1 MRRPKVQPPT
11 QIVQSVF
18 DFAIREINALETRIV
33 KAEDDADAMLW
44 EQAEKVVAQLKAG
57 LKQRELAAQWINQR
71 AYPKP
76 APYSVMHVNYVK
88 QVFVKLALQVP
99 RPRFREAYN
108 AIVHPETI
116 THVSQN
122 SGNNEW
128 YTPQA
133 YIAAAREVLGAIDL
147 DPASSPDANAIVEAT
162 TFYTLDDNGLERP
175 WRGRVWMNPPYGQPE
190 IKHFAAKFAASVD
203 ARDITAGIV
212 LVNNATETDWFRTL
226 SDVATAVCFPA
237 GRVRFWS
244 PDRESATPL
253 QGQAVLY
260 TGDRVAAF
268 RQAFSG
274 FGVVLVKP
282 EV

>member
-1 MRRPKVQPPT
+1 MRRPKMTPPT

-18 DFAIREINALETRIV
+18 DFEMREINAMERHIV
-33 KAEDDADAMLW
+33 AAEDDADATLW
-44 EQAEKVVAQLKAG
+44 AQAEKVVAQLEAG
-57 LKQRELAAQWINQR
+57 LSQRKLAAQWVNVR
-71 AYPKP
+71 TGEAYS
-76 APYSVMHVNYVK
+76 AMHVNYVR
-88 QVFVKLALQVP
+88 QAFVKFTLQSP
-99 RPRFREAYN
+99 RPRFRDAYN
-108 AIVHPETI
+108 AIANAAPAAP
-116 THVSQN
+116 HVSQN
-122 SGNNEW
+122 TGNNEW
-128 YTPQA
+128 YTPRQF
-133 YIAAAREVLGAIDL
+133 IAAAREVLGAIDL
-147 DPASSPDANAIVEAT
+147 DPASSEDANVIVEAT
-162 TFYTLDDNGLERP
+162 TYYTLDDNGLERP
-175 WRGRVWMNPPYGQPE
+175 WRGRVWMNPPYAQPE

-203 ARDITAGIV
+203 AGDIPAGIV

-226 SDVATAVCFPA
+226 SDVATAVCFPS

-268 RQAFSG
+268 RQAFSE